1 MTGILAGKA
10 GLVTGGGSGL
20 GRATALAM
28 AREGAR
34 VAVADITEEAAAS
47 TVALINASGG
57 QAIGLGGN
65 VAVEADVA
73 GMVARTVAAF
83 GRIDC
88 ASNHAGISPR
98 NVGPVGPN
106 SSMSPSTA
114 MRRPCGPTVA

>member
-34 VAVADITEEAAAS
+34 VAVADLTEDAAS
-47 TVALINASGG
+47 GTVALINASGG

-73 GMVARTVAAF
+73 EIYQGVQRCSADQLFFELAGAALVLGF
-83 GRIDC
+83 R
-88 ASNHAGISPR
+88 ALEH
-98 NVGPVGPN
+98 
-106 SSMSPSTA
+106 
-114 MRRPCGPTVA
+114 